1 MTRRPV
7 PFPLAPVLA
16 GFLLVALAPPVGL
29 ACEVNVDDP
38 EVVFPVEKMEREA
51 VCRLASVVN
60 DYSTHRVMPPV
71 LTPIQKGTYDFLLDH
86 PVLTA
91 LLVRNLALADYR
103 VSRAGPD
110 TWNADDGQ
118 GAEGLISPLYQDTTR
133 RVYHI
138 KGTHRGRFFP
148 LITGEAIVMLN
159 YHAKAGADGREHVE
173 TRIITYSKLDNP
185 VLATLVRV
193 FHPILRR
200 VVNDK
205 LTHAFITVHTLGE
218 RMGSDPE
225 QVYRQVELTPEVDPA
240 DVEALRSKLLPSLK
254 KGDGKGS
261 PLYDAGTGAPTAS
274 TSNPR
279 SSIIFQASGAGM
291 PGVVR

>member
-1 MTRRPV
+1 MTHRPV
-7 PFPLAPVLA
+7 LFPLAPLLA
-16 GFLLVALAPPVGL
+16 GLLLVALAASLGL
-29 ACEVNVDDP
+29 ACEVTVDDP
-38 EVVFPVEKMEREA
+38 HVVFPLEKMTPEA

-60 DYSTHRVMPPV
+60 DYSTHRVLPPV
-71 LTPIQKGTYDFLLDH
+71 LTPIQKGIYDFLLDH

-91 LLVRNLALADYR
+91 LIVRNLALADYR

-110 TWNADDGQ
+110 KWNADDGQ
-118 GAEGLISPLYQDTTR
+118 GAKGLITPLYHDPTR

-173 TRIITYSKLDNP
+173 TRIIVYSKLDNP
-185 VLATLVRV
+185 VLAKLVRV
-193 FHPILRR
+193 FQPILRR

-205 LTHAFITVHTLGE
+205 LTHAFIIVHTLGE
-218 RMGSDPE
+218 LMASDPD

-240 DVEALRSKLLPSLK
+240 DVEALRAKLLPSLK
-254 KGDGKGS
+254 KGDAVS
-261 PLYDAGTGAPTAS
+261 
-274 TSNPR
+274 R
-279 SSIIFQASGAGM
+279 
-291 PGVVR
+291 